1 LDPATI
7 FLGGQAGRAAAW
19 CQLDKI
25 YFRKEYIMAETKEQK
40 TAMKAKFRATLA
52 LLFSIIALI
61 IAAIALNRTGTQEEF
76 NAEILELRQK
86 LEKTTRDTAEKMKQY
101 GQETSQA
108 LRDLK
113 IEIKKSEEKPI
124 EPETQ

>member
-1 LDPATI
+1 
-7 FLGGQAGRAAAW
+7 
-19 CQLDKI
+19 
-25 YFRKEYIMAETKEQK
+25 MAETKEQK

-101 GQETSQA
+101 GQETSRA